1 MKTTFADHL
10 KYRFQNTLSK
20 GTPALLGLLGIISL
34 VFIIITTVLV
44 KVTVDGSGIP
54 VIEIIWMSLMRTLD
68 PGTMGGDEGS
78 WPFLLSM
85 LFISVIGIFVLSV
98 LIGIITTGIES
109 SIVSLRKGRSN
120 VLEKNHTVILGWNGK
135 IFSILYELIISNN
148 QYKSKYTIVILAKK
162 DKMDMEDTIR
172 EKLGSTGNTKVI
184 CRSGNTTETTDLK
197 IINPKS
203 AKSIIILP
211 PEGTYADISIIKTI
225 LALFSIIDNDNGS
238 LHIVTEARYQENCD
252 LINMVGQNQV
262 EVVLSNDIISKVI
275 AQTCRQPGLS
285 VVYSELLSFNGKFH
299 YKDIKG
305 PWYKDSSGDEIYFH
319 LEKQLADHTYFDA
332 VIGYPSASVLGIFTE
347 NDEVLVNPNMNY
359 IIKPTDKII
368 CIAEDR
374 EKIQYVSNSD
384 YEIDSDIIVNET
396 LNREKEHILI
406 INCNRYTSTVIK
418 ELDNYIMPGSRI
430 TVLTMGKNHETIKTV
445 DLKNCQID
453 LVEGDPTNRAILEN
467 IGIHKY
473 ENIIVLADLDNF
485 IEEQADSRTLITLLH
500 LRDICVNKKYYPTI
514 ISQILDEKNRQAAL
528 HSKADD
534 FVVSEK
540 LVGQCL
546 TQISEN
552 KHLYT
557 LFMELFSA
565 EGTEIYFRPIANY
578 INIDNEINVYTL
590 IKAASMKGETVIGYK
605 INRLFNEP
613 KSNYGINLNP
623 DKHKKVKFSSD
634 DKLIVLA
641 SISYGK
647 IQD

>member
-10 KYRFQNTLSK
+10 KYRFQNALSK

-44 KVTVDGSGIP
+44 KVTVDGSDIP

-109 SIVSLRKGRSN
+109 SIESLRKGRSK

-148 QYKSKYTIVILAKK
+148 QYKSNYAVVILAEK
-162 DKMDMEDTIR
+162 DKMEMEDTIR
-172 EKLGSTGNTKVI
+172 EKVGLTGNTKVI
-184 CRSGNTTETTDLK
+184 CRSGNPTDKTDLE
-197 IINPKS
+197 IINPNQ
-203 AKSIIILP
+203 AKSIIVLP
-211 PEGTYADISIIKTI
+211 REGTYADIDIIKTI
-225 LALFSIIDNDNGS
+225 LALLNTIEDSNKT
-238 LHIVTEARYQENCD
+238 LHIVTEARYKENSD
-252 LINMVGQNQV
+252 IIKIVGQNQV

-285 VVYSELLSFNGKFH
+285 VVYSELMSFNGKFH

-305 PWYKDSSGDEIYFH
+305 PWYKDSSGDEIYFYFD
-319 LEKQLADHTYFDA
+319 KQLVDQTYYDA
-332 VIGYPSASVLGIFTE
+332 VNAYSSASVMGIFTE
-347 NDEVLVNPNMNY
+347 NDEVLLNPNMNY
-359 IIKPTDKII
+359 IIKSTDKII
-368 CIAEDR
+368 CIAEDK
-374 EKIQYVSNSD
+374 EKINYGVHS
-384 YEIDSDIIVNET
+384 DSDVNSENIINEAMPHK
-396 LNREKEHILI
+396 KEHILI
-406 INCNRYTSTVIK
+406 LNWNRYTSTVIK
-418 ELDNYIMPGSRI
+418 ELDDYIMPGSNI
-430 TVLTMGKNHETIKTV
+430 TVLTSGNYHEDFDMNV
-445 DLKNCQID
+445 LKNCQ
-453 LVEGDPTNRAILEN
+453 LVFVEGDPTNRAILEN
-467 IGIHKY
+467 IEINKY
-473 ENIIVLADLDNF
+473 DNIIVLGDLDHCT
-485 IEEQADSRTLITLLH
+485 IEQADSRTLISLLH
-500 LRDICVNKKYYPTI
+500 IRDICVNQKYNPTI
-514 ISQILDEKNRQAAL
+514 ISQILDEKNRQTAL
-528 HSKADD
+528 HTKADD

-565 EGTEIYFRPIANY
+565 AGAEIYFRPIGNY
-578 INIDNEINVYTL
+578 INFNNKVNIYTL
-590 IKAASMKGETVIGYK
+590 IKAASEREETVIGYK
-605 INRLFNEP
+605 INSLFNEP

-641 SISYGK
+641 SISYDK
-647 IQD
+647 MD